1 MSAFPSWLSAG
12 TPAVSSTRS
21 TLRRSTGMR
30 VTDSV

>member
-1 MSAFPSWLSAG
+1 MSALPSWLSTD
-12 TPAVSSTRS
+12 TPVASSIRS